1 MRALVLAAG
10 MSTRL
15 ASVTGGA
22 PKPLTPVAGIPVL
35 HRNLLWLAKTGIKEV
50 FVNLHYRA
58 EEIEASVGTSEKFG
72 VQVTWS
78 HENPILGT
86 AGAAKKLEKEL
97 GAEPRFLVVYGDN
110 VFGFDLQK
118 LIATHEASKRSEL
131 QLAATIACFDIHRN
145 IHTGI
150 AGGRVTTDAGG
161 WVTGFVEGQPSASG
175 LVNAAC
181 YVVESSVLKEIP
193 PPPAATDW
201 GRDVFPKLLQSGLRL
216 KAFTIDGYCLGIDTP
231 EAYKTAQDLFASGR
245 VK

>member
-15 ASVTGGA
+15 AAVTGGA
-22 PKPLTPVAGIPVL
+22 PKPLTPVAGVPVL
-35 HRNLLWLAKTGIKEV
+35 HRNLRWLADAAIKDV
-50 FVNLHYRA
+50 LVNLHYRA
-58 EEIEASVGTSEKFG
+58 DEIKASIGGGEKFG
-72 VQVTWS
+72 VRVTWS

-86 AGAAKKLEKEL
+86 AGAAKKLEAEL
-97 GAEPRFLVVYGDN
+97 GAEPQFLVVYGDN

-118 LIATHEASKRSEL
+118 LIDAHAAARKSDSK
-131 QLAATIACFDIHRN
+131 LAATIACFDFQKN

-150 AGGRVTTDAGG
+150 AGGRVATDASGR
-161 WVTGFVEGQPSASG
+161 VTGFVEGQPDASG

-181 YVVESSVLKEIP
+181 YVVESSVLRMIP
-193 PPPAATDW
+193 PPPTASDW
-201 GRDVFPKLLQSGLRL
+201 GRDVFPKLLQSGARL

-245 VK
+245 VQ